1 MENLSAIDF
10 GSQLSTEVAAGGY
23 HTCVLRQEDSNDAVT
38 CFGSGVYGQLGDGT
52 FLDLGDSPDEKLRS
66 FSLRFFLF
74 KFGRFE
80 FSRSHHESIFS
91 WFVRSRG
98 EEKMWS
104 KLIVKTHQLII
115 LRMHSSY

>member
-52 FLDLGDSPDEKLRS
+52 FLDLGDSPDEKLHS
-66 FSLRFFLF
+66 FSLRFFFSNLAF
-74 KFGRFE
+74 K
-80 FSRSHHESIFS
+80 
-91 WFVRSRG
+91 
-98 EEKMWS
+98 
-104 KLIVKTHQLII
+104 
-115 LRMHSSY
+115 